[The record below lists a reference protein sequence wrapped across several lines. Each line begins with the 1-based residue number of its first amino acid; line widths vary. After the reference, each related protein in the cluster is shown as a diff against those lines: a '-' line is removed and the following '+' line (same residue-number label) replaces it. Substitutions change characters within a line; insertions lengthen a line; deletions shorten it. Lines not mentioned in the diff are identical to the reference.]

1 MYLSRKALERLK
13 GYESLAE
20 VRAYLDGL
28 EAQDRVEEPKPVASM
43 VEVPPMVPKKP
54 SMLNRNRGAQAD
66 VYRMLFTGPAGLD
79 AVCKALPGYTRDTL
93 RQAIGRM
100 LDAKEIT
107 VAATRPGEPEVA
119 TLTPQGRERAA
130 WFVAHPYAKL
140 DNRHRS
146 KT

>member
-1 MYLSRKALERLK
+1 MYLSRKALEKLK

-28 EAQDRVEEPKPVASM
+28 EAQDKVEEPKPVASG
-43 VEVPPMVPKKP
+43 VEVPPVVPKKP

-79 AVCKALPGYTRDTL
+79 AVCKALPGYTRGTL
-93 RQAIGRM
+93 RQALGRM
-100 LDAKEIT
+100 LDLKDIT
-107 VAATRPGEPEVA
+107 VAAMRPGEPEVA
-119 TLTPQGRERAA
+119 TLTPQGRDRAA
-130 WFVAHPYAKL
+130 WFVAHPYAKV
-140 DNRHRS
+140 DTRYKQ